1 MTDGTP
7 LSSAEARQTPQGAFQ
22 PATCTLYPQTT
33 CPAFGALRLLARIEG
48 AQPVMVTDAGCLYG
62 LSFVTHFYGAR
73 KSILAPVLGTAELSG
88 GNMQEAAL
96 AAIAEAAQD
105 PSVRVIPVL
114 SLCVAETA
122 GLAEEL
128 LPETVNGKPVV
139 LVRVPSYAIS
149 AHPDT
154 KDIALAT
161 LLRRFCDGDEPAE
174 AGTLVLIGEVFPA
187 DPLMID
193 GVLRKMGARV
203 LVTLPGRS
211 IDELRQAGRG
221 AAVAA
226 LHPYY
231 RETLK
236 LLHERGVSVVGG
248 TPSGIEG
255 SSDWLRA
262 VGMALDLDEDVVQ
275 QVADEEAQKA
285 RDFLAMQPL
294 KGATILV
301 SGYDGNEMPYAR
313 LLIEGGA
320 HVPYVSTSIAQSM
333 HTASDEAWL
342 RAHGT
347 ETVIYRKSF
356 EDDQQALR
364 HWKFDLVIG
373 TTMLASY
380 AKEQGIPAV
389 YATSILSVR
398 PLFLAGGVIASISM
412 ARELLN
418 RKPIYQTML
427 DFFTADK
434 E

>member
-1 MTDGTP
+1 
-7 LSSAEARQTPQGAFQ
+7 
-22 PATCTLYPQTT
+22 
-33 CPAFGALRLLARIEG
+33 
-48 AQPVMVTDAGCLYG
+48 V
-62 LSFVTHFYGAR
+62 
-73 KSILAPVLGTAELSG
+73 
-88 GNMQEAAL
+88 
-96 AAIAEAAQD
+96 
-105 PSVRVIPVL
+105 
-114 SLCVAETA
+114 
-122 GLAEEL
+122 
-128 LPETVNGKPVV
+128 
-139 LVRVPSYAIS
+139 
-149 AHPDT
+149 
-154 KDIALAT
+154 
-161 LLRRFCDGDEPAE
+161 GDEHEEHVE

-193 GVLRKMGARV
+193 GVLRKLGARV
-203 LVTLPGRS
+203 LVTLPGRQIS
-211 IDELRQAGRG
+211 ELALAGRG

-231 RETLK
+231 RESLK
-236 LLHERGVSVVGG
+236 FLHERGVAVVGG

-262 VGMALDLDEDVVQ
+262 VGMALDLDEDMVQ

-285 RDFLAMQPL
+285 RDFLATKPL

-313 LLIEGGA
+313 LLVEGGA
-320 HVPYVSTSIAQSM
+320 YVPYVSTSIAQSM

-342 RAHGT
+342 RGHGT
-347 ETVIYRKSF
+347 EAVIYRKTF

-373 TTMLASY
+373 TTMLAAY

-389 YATSILSVR
+389 YATSLLSLR

-418 RKPIYQTML
+418 RTPIYQNML
-427 DFFTADK
+427 TFFTA
-434 E
+434 